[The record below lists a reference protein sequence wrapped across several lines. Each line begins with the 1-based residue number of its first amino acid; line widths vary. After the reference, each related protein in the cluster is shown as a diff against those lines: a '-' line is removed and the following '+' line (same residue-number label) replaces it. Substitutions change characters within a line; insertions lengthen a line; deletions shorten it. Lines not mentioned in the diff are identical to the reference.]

1 MKVIK
6 TTKQTEC
13 WNCFATL
20 EYSKEDIKHKKG
32 CGYEIDYIVCPNCGK
47 NIVIHK
53 VEIAYA
59 IPTHPSGIY
68 RDGYG
73 RWRDKNDRLVE
84 PPQDVKDYYYFGGW
98 RYKDE

>member
-20 EYSKEDIKHKKG
+20 EYSKKDIKHEE
-32 CGYEIDYIVCPNCGK
+32 GYGYKTDYIVCPNCGED
-47 NIVIHK
+47 IVLHEE
-53 VEIAYA
+53 EIVYA
-59 IPTHPSGIY
+59 IQEHPSGIH

-73 RWRDKNDRLVE
+73 NWKDKNNCLVD
-84 PPQDVKDYYYFGGW
+84 PPQYVIDYYNCNKHGFC
-98 RYKDE
+98 E